1 MKYKMRIGGKVL
13 KGNLSPINTREEIS
27 YLFLKFMHTKEAR
40 SFEIYESLWDRI
52 SRFISKKPAFPDFN
66 EEPIR
71 KIENPESRIRLVV
84 DNTR

>member
-27 YLFLKFMHTKEAR
+27 YLFIKFMHTPEAR
-40 SFEIYESLWDRI
+40 SFQIYESFWERI
-52 SRFISKKPAFPDFN
+52 QRFLGKSVPTFDPV

-71 KIENPESRIRLVV
+71 VVEKPQIRLVV
-84 DNTR
+84 DNTKRF